1 MASGSGGRGGSV
13 LEVLILQALAHQAR
27 GEVPAALTELRRA
40 VTLAQPEG
48 YVRLFADEGPP
59 MAALLKTLTKEPPA
73 AGYVRHLLTAT
84 TRTEHQPGRP
94 AVLVEPLSDRELDV
108 LRLLGSDLDGPDIAR
123 ALSVSLNTMRTH
135 TRNIYAK
142 LGVTSRR
149 AAVRQAHELNLLP
162 GPRRG

>member
-1 MASGSGGRGGSV
+1 M
-13 LEVLILQALAHQAR
+13 
-27 GEVPAALTELRRA
+27 PAALTELRRA

-73 AGYVRHLLTAT
+73 AGYVRRLLTAT

-94 AVLVEPLSDRELDV
+94 AALVEPLSDRELDV

-149 AAVRQAHELNLLP
+149 AAVRQAHDLNLLP